1 MLTKTVSKNS
11 RPKWQKKVFKI
22 INGTIPQLFLGILL
36 LLSLFLAESWVLGN
50 GPDDSNAALYGILLG
65 IFIVFCLE
73 TIVLS
78 VVQEGYF
85 NSFFFY
91 MDVIGTMLCDILP

>member
-1 MLTKTVSKNS
+1 MLSKPSSKSNS
-11 RPKWQKKVFKI
+11 KWQKKVFKI

-50 GPDDSNAALYGILLG
+50 GPDSSNDALYGILMG
-65 IFIVFCLE
+65 IFVIFCLE

-91 MDVIGTMLCDILP
+91 MDVIG